1 MEEWRKSQKQTAD
14 LFSIG
19 TADTVPLEDDSG
31 SNNQLEESVAAA
43 NGAQKKKWTL
53 GDDDELGDGDDDE
66 DEENGVVP
74 MDDDEDESITL
85 KIPQRVVEDEDK
97 IEKVVAG
104 GSYFTIMF
112 SRNIDADFLSDKSRD
127 KAQKA
132 AEATLVAKPVTTQP
146 EIGNLPKAIPAAEP
160 AAVEEEEDDVDPL
173 DAFMMGIQEQVKKYR
188 TQTLSK
194 NENGDKK
201 VSVVVG
207 VAKKKTER
215 KRGELMEQNQDA
227 LEYSSSDEVEKG
239 DDLANAMDN
248 LQAKTKQKKP
258 LTISIDDISYIPFRK
273 NFYIEVPEIT
283 RMTAEEVEAYKT
295 EMEGIKTKGKGCPRP
310 IKTWAQC
317 GVSKKVLDILKK

>member
-1 MEEWRKSQKQTAD
+1 M
-14 LFSIG
+14 
-19 TADTVPLEDDSG
+19 
-31 SNNQLEESVAAA
+31 
-43 NGAQKKKWTL
+43 TL
-53 GDDDELGDGDDDE
+53 
-66 DEENGVVP
+66 
-74 MDDDEDESITL
+74 
-85 KIPQRVVEDEDK
+85 
-97 IEKVVAG
+97 AF
-104 GSYFTIMF
+104 FT
-112 SRNIDADFLSDKSRD
+112 DKSRD

-132 AEATLVAKPVTTQP
+132 AEVTLVAKSVTTQP
-146 EIGNLPKAIPAAEP
+146 EMGNLPQAIPAAEP
-160 AAVEEEEDDVDPL
+160 AAVEEEEEDDDVDPL
-173 DAFMMGIQEQVKKYR
+173 DAFMLGIQEQVKKYR

-194 NENGDKK
+194 NENGDQK
-201 VSVVVG
+201 VTVVVG

-283 RMTAEEVEAYKT
+283 RMTTEEVEAYKT